1 MRRRPGIAGLQLD
14 AAARSP
20 YRALGESVQ
29 ETKAAHVRATLSEF
43 RRRLERF
50 AREHARDIRAD
61 PGFRARFHAMC
72 ATVGVDPL
80 ASAKGAWA
88 ELLGIGDWYAA
99 LGVAVVEA
107 CLASRAVDGGL
118 TDAGRV
124 RAYVARRGF
133 SSSSSSSSAAA
144 SSAAAKPSG
153 SAEGGPATITD
164 DDVERAVTALSALGS
179 GFSVVKVGE
188 RRLVRSVPG
197 ELSDDGGAVLEF
209 AAGERSGNGSGSGSG
224 SAGQQ
229 QGGWTTA
236 ERVSQGLGWDPERA
250 SAALERLLADGI
262 GLVDDQFV
270 EDDEENGGGGG
281 RKKERGGGG
290 GGGQGSPKRAFW
302 FPCLGSSGS

>member
-14 AAARSP
+14 AAARSH
-20 YRALGESVQ
+20 YRALGETVQ
-29 ETKAAHVRATLSEF
+29 ETKAEHVRATLSEF

-50 AREHARDIRAD
+50 AREHAADIRAD

-80 ASAKGAWA
+80 ASARGAWA

-133 SSSSSSSSAAA
+133 SSSSSSSSSAAAA
-144 SSAAAKPSG
+144 SSAAASG
-153 SAEGGPATITD
+153 SPEGGPQTITD
-164 DDVERAVTALSALGS
+164 DDVERAVKALSALGS

-209 AAGERSGNGSGSGSG
+209 AAGERSGSGSGSNG
-224 SAGQQ
+224 SERN
-229 QGGWTTA
+229 GGWTTA

-270 EDDEENGGGGG
+270 EEEEESEGSRGGG
-281 RKKERGGGG
+281 RKKERG

>member
-14 AAARSP
+14 AAARSR

-29 ETKAAHVRATLSEF
+29 ETKAEHVKATLRSF
-43 RRRLERF
+43 KSKLEAF
-50 AREHARDIRAD
+50 ALKHAGDIRAD

-80 ASAKGAWA
+80 ASSKGAWA
-88 ELLGIGDWYAA
+88 EALGLGDWYAA

-107 CLASRAVDGGL
+107 CLASRSVDGGL

-124 RAYVARRGF
+124 RAYAARKGF
-133 SSSSSSSSAAA
+133 SSSSSADGTLA
-144 SSAAAKPSG
+144 S
-153 SAEGGPATITD
+153 ITD
-164 DDVERAVTALSALGS
+164 DDVERAAQALSALGS

-197 ELSDDGGAVLEF
+197 ELSGDGAAVLEF
-209 AAGERSGNGSGSGSG
+209 ASGGRDGES
-224 SAGQQ
+224 
-229 QGGWTTA
+229 GGWTTE

-262 GLVDDQFV
+262 GLVDDQFA
-270 EDDEENGGGGG
+270 EGGEEG
-281 RKKERGGGG
+281 RKGKGK
-290 GGGQGSPKRAFW
+290 GSPERAFW
-302 FPCLGSSGS
+302 FPCLRSGS

>member
-14 AAARSP
+14 AAARSH

-29 ETKAAHVRATLSEF
+29 ETKAEHVGATLDSF
-43 RRRLERF
+43 RRRLEAF
-50 AREHARDIRAD
+50 AREHAADIRAD
-61 PGFRARFHAMC
+61 PSFRARFHTMC

-80 ASAKGAWA
+80 ASARGAWA

-107 CLASRAVDGGL
+107 CLASRSVDGGL

-133 SSSSSSSSAAA
+133 SSSSPPPSSLSGSSPSAAA
-144 SSAAAKPSG
+144 
-153 SAEGGPATITD
+153 EGAPPTVTD
-164 DDVERAVTALSALGS
+164 DDVERAVRALSALGS

-209 AAGERSGNGSGSGSG
+209 AAGERSGTGSGSERGAG
-224 SAGQQ
+224 AGAGAGAGQRGG
-229 QGGWTTA
+229 GGWTTA
-236 ERVSQGLGWDPERA
+236 GRVSQGLGWDPERA

-270 EDDEENGGGGG
+270 EDQEGG
-281 RKKERGGGG
+281 GGGG
-290 GGGQGSPKRAFW
+290 GGGQGNPKRAFW
-302 FPCLGSSGS
+302 FPCLGSGS

>member
-14 AAARSP
+14 AAARSH

-29 ETKAAHVRATLSEF
+29 ETKAEHVKATLHSF
-43 RRRLERF
+43 RLKLEAF
-50 AREHARDIRAD
+50 AREHAADIRAD

-72 ATVGVDPL
+72 STVGVDPL
-80 ASAKGAWA
+80 ASSKGAWA

-107 CLASRAVDGGL
+107 CLASRGVDGGL

-124 RAYVARRGF
+124 RAYVAKKGF
-133 SSSSSSSSAAA
+133 SSSSSSSS
-144 SSAAAKPSG
+144 SSDAVKGG
-153 SAEGGPATITD
+153 SSPPTPPTITD
-164 DDVERAVTALSALGS
+164 DDVERAVRALSALGS

-209 AAGERSGNGSGSGSG
+209 AAGERIGSGGVGS
-224 SAGQQ
+224 S
-229 QGGWTTA
+229 GWTTR

-270 EDDEENGGGGG
+270 EEEEQEGGGGG
-281 RKKERGGGG
+281 RKKGRGGGG
-290 GGGQGSPKRAFW
+290 GGGGGEPKRAFW
-302 FPCLGSSGS
+302 FPCLGSGS